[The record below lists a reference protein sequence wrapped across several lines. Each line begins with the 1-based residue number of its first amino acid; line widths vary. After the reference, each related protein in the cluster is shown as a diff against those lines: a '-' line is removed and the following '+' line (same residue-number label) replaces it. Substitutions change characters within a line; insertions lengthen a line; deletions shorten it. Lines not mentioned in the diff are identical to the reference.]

1 MLEFTFA
8 CARNCSN
15 PLRYAQIWLYRPR
28 IFGCSEYPS
37 NCHLG
42 GMSTDHPLQLSGFN
56 PSSPGGYFAS
66 AVSSPSSMTQEGVS
80 HVMEFTNSSSSTPS
94 MPSNFTYLSE
104 MNSIPT
110 PAQGD
115 SHQSHDIPALK
126 IPNQQ
131 QLELLEVNHQTTP
144 P

>member
-1 MLEFTFA
+1 MLKFAFA

-15 PLRYAQIWLYRPR
+15 PLRQAPISLYSPR
-28 IFGCSEYPS
+28 IIACSSEYPS

-56 PSSPGGYFAS
+56 PSSPGGYFGS
-66 AVSSPSSMTQEGVS
+66 AVSSPSSMTQEGA

-131 QLELLEVNHQTTP
+131 QLELLEVSQ
-144 P
+144 